1 VVAPDRSAAQ
11 QKIAED
17 YTWCM
22 RAKPKFEC
30 DQERAKALSALDK
43 PKPAAK
49 PKRPA
54 KQAAVAPNVAT
65 AR

>member
-1 VVAPDRSAAQ
+1 
-11 QKIAED
+11 
-17 YTWCM
+17 M

-30 DQERAKALSALDK
+30 EQARAKALSALDK

-54 KQAAVAPNVAT
+54 KQAAAPNVAT